1 MKSRKVRP
9 LALFVLFSVQACAD
23 RQPQTSSETHF
34 QKCMTHADCD
44 PDEACLALLCRPIES
59 ERDGIAIQVNGQNL
73 SLKVDPQVHLRYLT
87 CDLFEGMD
95 KQVGGEWVSLRNDLP
110 GTFYQP
116 GSADGYMLDG
126 QFVPPS
132 GSAGCDLLECADLS
146 DNEGLPPAVEYVAT
160 GTTMPPA
167 DFIYKDPFVRPSTID
182 VYESQPLQATKVRTY
197 MKYFTDAKCHDRHDL
212 ALEVTMP

>member
-59 ERDGIAIQVNGQNL
+59 ESDGIAIQVNGQNL
-73 SLKVDPQVHLRYLT
+73 SLKVAPQVHLRYLT

-110 GTFYQP
+110 VDRIINLLRSERIFDHFP
-116 GSADGYMLDG
+116 DGGWSQGAEGWMIC
-126 QFVPPS
+126 QI
-132 GSAGCDLLECADLS
+132 CD
-146 DNEGLPPAVEYVAT
+146 
-160 GTTMPPA
+160 
-167 DFIYKDPFVRPSTID
+167 STSST
-182 VYESQPLQATKVRTY
+182 VSKRSP
-197 MKYFTDAKCHDRHDL
+197 
-212 ALEVTMP
+212 